1 MEPIVLKSDF
11 DTLVGLEAR
20 AVTERLN
27 GYARKL
33 AVPLSWQGQSMIQ
46 RQLFASRP
54 MPLNFWKGRM
64 PSTSGRTTEFAQIR
78 NYGSARSA
86 DCRTADLDTFPAVHV
101 EQWVWRPS
109 LIGPTS
115 PISSSQLLAPPS
127 AGLFSR
133 RYLHIRMR
141 RGW

>member
-1 MEPIVLKSDF
+1 MEPTASSQIF
-11 DTLVGLEAR
+11 DKLVGLEAR

-64 PSTSGRTTEFAQIR
+64 PSTSGRTTEFAQIAIM
-78 NYGSARSA
+78 GAR
-86 DCRTADLDTFPAVHV
+86 DL
-101 EQWVWRPS
+101 
-109 LIGPTS
+109 PTVAQ
-115 PISSSQLLAPPS
+115 PT
-127 AGLFSR
+127 
-133 RYLHIRMR
+133 
-141 RGW
+141 